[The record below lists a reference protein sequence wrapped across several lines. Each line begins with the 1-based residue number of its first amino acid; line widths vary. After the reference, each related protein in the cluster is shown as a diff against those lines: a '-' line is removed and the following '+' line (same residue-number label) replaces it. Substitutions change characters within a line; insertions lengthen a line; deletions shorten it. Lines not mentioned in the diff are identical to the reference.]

1 MIAKR
6 APTSSRSSGSVDK
19 RTRTASSTSPS
30 SDQRGRRP
38 SPRHSA
44 PRHSA
49 PHPASPRQL
58 AYRYLARRAYTE
70 WELETRLRRRGVAA
84 DDVVATLEELKRL
97 GYLNDAETAAQW
109 ARSWRLYKGWGPM
122 RIRAELIR
130 RGLDRPLTERLM
142 AELFPHD
149 ETEAAAMQA
158 AVRLA
163 GRPAF
168 SRASASGGQGPVRW
182 LAAQLVRRGFPPG
195 LAGRVASRCCS
206 GHEED
211 VMIDPHG

>member
-19 RTRTASSTSPS
+19 RTRSAGPPAPS
-30 SDQRGRRP
+30 SAQRGRETTPRLSPPLP
-38 SPRHSA
+38 S
-44 PRHSA
+44 
-49 PHPASPRQL
+49 SPRQL
-58 AYRYLARRAYTE
+58 AYRYLARRAYSE
-70 WELETRLRRRGVAA
+70 WELATRLRRRGVAEA
-84 DDVVATLEELKRL
+84 EIVATLDELKRQ

-109 ARSWRLYKGWGPM
+109 ARSWRLYKGWGPL

-130 RGLDRPLTERLM
+130 RGLDRELMERLM

-149 ETEAAAMQA
+149 ETETAAMQA
-158 AVRLA
+158 AIRLT

-168 SRASASGGQGPVRW
+168 SRAGRLKRQW
-182 LAAQLVRRGFPPG
+182 LAGHLVRRGFPPG

-211 VMIDPHG
+211 VMIDPDGE